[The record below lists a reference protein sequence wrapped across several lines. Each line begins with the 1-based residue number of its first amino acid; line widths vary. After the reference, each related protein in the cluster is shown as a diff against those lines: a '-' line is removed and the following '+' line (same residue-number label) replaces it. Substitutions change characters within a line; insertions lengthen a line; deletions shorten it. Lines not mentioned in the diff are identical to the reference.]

1 MIKIFLKKFKIV
13 NFFYEFFLS
22 LSENFFLIISKV
34 GKKLLTLKIFRR
46 LAFNLQS
53 RNKHILLDTNYGMY
67 IVNTSSRII
76 GKKSYYNNIPYSTKS
91 VEKVLKILNKENIN
105 FDCFVDIGANI
116 GTSSI
121 SAAFI
126 NKNTNFLCI
135 EGSEEN
141 FDLLKKNVKINNLEN
156 RFELHNTLV
165 GSKDN
170 PRLFTEFKEEKGCSR
185 IFENKEELE
194 RYKKKFGFKVHSV
207 KEVITKKIETI
218 LKENLDKKLF
228 FWIDIEGLDL
238 EILNSD
244 IVKNHSPIFFEFNP
258 TFLKLKYNF
267 YKNNVKELE
276 ERFLEMGYKYY
287 FLEARN
293 FKKEEINKSFLL
305 DTVDFLGE
313 NKSATNV
320 LVI

>member
-1 MIKIFLKKFKIV
+1 MKIFIKKFKIV
-13 NFFYEFFLS
+13 NFLYEFFLS
-22 LSENFFLIISKV
+22 QSEKFFLIISKI
-34 GKKLLTLKIFRR
+34 GKKLLSLKFFRR

-53 RNKHILLDTNYGMY
+53 RDKHILLDTNYGMY
-67 IVNTSSRII
+67 IVNTNSRII

-91 VEKVLKILNKENIN
+91 VEKVLKILNKENID
-105 FDCFVDIGANI
+105 FDYFVDIGANI

-126 NKNTNFLCI
+126 NKNIKFLCI

-141 FDLLKKNVKINNLEN
+141 FDLLKKNIKINDLEN

-165 GSKDN
+165 GNKDN

-185 IFENKEELE
+185 IFENNEELE
-194 RYKKKFGFKVHSV
+194 RYKKEYGFKVHSV
-207 KEVITKKIETI
+207 KEVKIKKIETI
-218 LKENLDKKLF
+218 LKENFDKNLF

-244 IVKNHSPIFFEFNP
+244 ITKKCSPIFFEFNP

-267 YKNNVKELE
+267 YKNNVEELE

-293 FKKEEINKSFLL
+293 FKKEEINKTFLL
-305 DTVDFLGE
+305 DIVDFLGE
-313 NKSATNV
+313 NKSATNI